1 MAKQQ
6 SATDALNVELSK
18 ISLAISVAKSFA
30 EKNGALEKALEQAA
44 RSCNAAFDQLLAIK
58 QHAREI

>member
-1 MAKQQ
+1 MAKQL

-18 ISLAISVAKSFA
+18 IAAAISVAKPFA
-30 EKNGALEKALEQAA
+30 EKNGSLERALEQAS
-44 RSCNAAFDQLLAIK
+44 RSCDAAFDQLRAIK